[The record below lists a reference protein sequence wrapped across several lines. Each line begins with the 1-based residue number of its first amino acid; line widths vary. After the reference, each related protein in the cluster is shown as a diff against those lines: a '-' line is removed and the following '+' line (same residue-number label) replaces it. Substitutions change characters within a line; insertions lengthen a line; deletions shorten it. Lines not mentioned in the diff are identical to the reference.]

1 MRRRVTIP
9 ILGAA
14 LVAGSLMAGVPAVAA
29 EVSIGVGG
37 IAFGYNDGY
46 WDREHHWHAWQNRE
60 EAEHWRAENR
70 EHYFAWKHD
79 RDKDQG
85 WREKERYWEHH

>member
-1 MRRRVTIP
+1 MSRRVTLS

-29 EVSIGVGG
+29 DVAIAIGG

-70 EHYFAWKHD
+70 EHYYARNHD

-85 WREKERYWEHH
+85 WREKERYWDHH